1 MSLIIRCLAILT
13 GLLVLFVMTG
23 CSGRATIQEEDQTR
37 SNDRTVRPSPT
48 TKQVLPKGTPSTLEV
63 NPPTATPTRAE
74 VPSATP
80 TQEVNPPTATPTRT
94 AVPPATPTQEVN
106 PPTAT
111 LTRTAVPP
119 ATPTHSPG
127 FAKLAQPTE
136 FVSSKDYG
144 EFGTGLRTEFQ
155 AAVDNEF
162 SALEEKAGISVAVY
176 TNGKLWTY
184 ATGEADKGVDMTVE
198 TPLLISSTSKTF
210 LSALILAQIEKGL
223 YELTDPLG
231 TVLANHPD
239 FASFAPDKVIEEILT
254 MSSGM
259 DDFSYNIEGKAASF
273 KQPVWTPSDTVKLI
287 QSPFSAPGTFK
298 YNDTNVVL
306 LGIVAEFY
314 AGESLADLYREAF
327 LTRLN
332 MTAVILPEEGIAW
345 HTQLFNDPADDFTL
359 PRMAMPYRDVSPWGG
374 AGFGNMLHTAPFELG
389 YYLGAVGRLRYGCCG
404 IISTPENVARWA
416 YELYRP
422 NGSAISVTAR
432 NQLLNS
438 FSGAR
443 IPPWGGTN
451 ESYGYFASKRTFN
464 LPDSTTITAYG
475 HPGGGGGYA
484 SLMRYSPE
492 LDLSIS
498 ILANSE
504 MSFRGSCGPEKPM
517 NCIAAAIFAAYSVA
531 EGR

>member
-1 MSLIIRCLAILT
+1 MLVGMRHTAV
-13 GLLVLFVMTG
+13 LVLGCVLVALVMACADT
-23 CSGRATIQEEDQTR
+23 QTA
-37 SNDRTVRPSPT
+37 DTPT
-48 TKQVLPKGTPSTLEV
+48 PEAKVVAKADVEPTPTKAAE
-63 NPPTATPTRAE
+63 PTATPT
-74 VPSATP
+74 
-80 TQEVNPPTATPTRT
+80 Q
-94 AVPPATPTQEVN
+94 
-106 PPTAT
+106 
-111 LTRTAVPP
+111 
-119 ATPTHSPG
+119 SPG
-127 FAKLAQPTE
+127 LTQIAQPTE

-144 EFGTGLRTEFQ
+144 EFDMGLRTQFQ

-176 TNGKLWTY
+176 TNEKLWTY
-184 ATGEADKGVDMTVE
+184 AAGEADKDVNMTVE

-223 YELTDPLG
+223 YELTDSLG

-239 FASFAPDKVIEEILT
+239 FASFAPDKVNPEVTIEEMLT

-259 DDFSYNIEGKAASF
+259 ADFSYNIEGKSASY
-273 KQPVWTPSDTVKLI
+273 KQPVWTPLDTVNLI
-287 QSPFSAPGTFK
+287 TSPYSVPGNFK

-314 AGESLADLYREAF
+314 GEQSLADLYREAF
-327 LTRLN
+327 LTPLN

-345 HTQLFNDPADDFTL
+345 HTQLFNDQADDFTS
-359 PRMAMPYRDVSPWGG
+359 PRMAMPYTDVSPWGG
-374 AGFGNMLHTAPFELG
+374 PGFGNMIQTAPFGFG

-404 IISTPENVARWA
+404 IISIPEDVARWA
-416 YELYRP
+416 YELYRR
-422 NGSAISVTAR
+422 NGSAISESVR

-438 FSGAR
+438 FSGTR
-443 IPPWGGTN
+443 VPPWGVTN

-464 LPDSTTITAYG
+464 LPDSTIITAYG

-484 SLMRYSPE
+484 SVMLYSPE

-504 MSFRGSCGPEKPM
+504 MSFRGFCGPEKPM
-517 NCIAAAIFAAYSVA
+517 NCIASEIFAAYSNT

>member
-13 GLLVLFVMTG
+13 GLLALFVMTG

-37 SNDRTVRPSPT
+37 SNDRTVRSSPT

-63 NPPTATPTRAE
+63 NPPTATPTR
-74 VPSATP
+74 
-80 TQEVNPPTATPTRT
+80 T
-94 AVPPATPTQEVN
+94 AVPSATPTQEVN

-239 FASFAPDKVIEEILT
+239 FASFAPDKVNPDVTIEDILT

-259 DDFSYNIEGKAASF
+259 DDFSYNMEGKAASF

-314 AGESLADLYREAF
+314 AGKSLADLYREAF

-374 AGFGNMLHTAPFELG
+374 AGFGNMIHTAPFELG

-416 YELYRP
+416 YELYGP

-432 NQLLNS
+432 DQLLNS

-443 IPPWGGTN
+443 VPPWGGTN
-451 ESYGYFASKRTFN
+451 ESYGYFASKRTFD
-464 LPDSTTITAYG
+464 LPDSTIITAYG